1 MAAKFL
7 PKSAAKAIYTH
18 YDLLSSAC
26 INNSGVISITEDK
39 KTLEEL
45 SAQKILSV
53 LDENLE
59 YRMNSK
65 VLMISKKLLKN
76 TTASIIREICVHVTA
91 LFQKSVITSGICSIF
106 FRKSLNPFITL

>member
-59 YRMNSK
+59 YRMNS
-65 VLMISKKLLKN
+65 
-76 TTASIIREICVHVTA
+76 R
-91 LFQKSVITSGICSIF
+91 
-106 FRKSLNPFITL
+106 FRKKEDIKAVNGIGDSIYNKIKDSITV